1 MHKIQKTRWL
11 RLTRPIAI
19 ALAAA
24 ASCSARAEDPNP
36 YYIGASQAFARDS
49 NVFRTPDA
57 VHDYYSS
64 TALIGGFDQLIS
76 RQRLYANAN
85 VHYNKYHNNTI
96 LDNTSYGVNAGWDW
110 ATIER
115 LSGNLSAEANQA
127 LATFN
132 GNSTQ
137 PTASRNLVKTDQL
150 SANVRWGG
158 DGLIN
163 LTGAYAHSRV
173 KYSAVEYLASQ
184 SSNDTGSLGA
194 NYRLGEDLRV
204 GLAYRLSRTNSP
216 FAVPLVPSP
225 VGPDDYSSNT
235 SNGRNVDL
243 TLDWRFTPKTNLSA
257 RLSQTRLTNSDAN
270 VLDFK
275 GTTGAITGNYAPTGK
290 LSFNAGFAR
299 DAGLNT
305 TFFNA
310 NTTGGTTSGAPVTG
324 LTQNSQITDTY
335 SLGALYAATA
345 KISVNTNLRYRHS
358 KVATLLEEHNDNGRI
373 YSLGATYEVLRYWQL
388 GCSFS
393 QESRSISGAG
403 GFSYS
408 AQVFGCSAQIK
419 LQ

>member
-1 MHKIQKTRWL
+1 MHNQPTRWL
-11 RLTRPIAI
+11 RLTRPVAA

-24 ASCSARAEDPNP
+24 ASCGAWAEDPNP
-36 YYIGASQAFARDS
+36 YYIGASQTFARDS

-57 VHDYYSS
+57 SHDYYSS
-64 TALIGGFDQLIS
+64 TGLIGGFDQLIS
-76 RQRLYANAN
+76 RQRLYAKAN
-85 VHYNKYHNNTI
+85 VNYNKYHNNTI

-115 LSGNLSAEANQA
+115 LTGNLNAEANQA

-150 SANVRWGG
+150 STNVRWGG

-173 KYSAVEYLASQ
+173 KYSAPEYLNAQ
-184 SSNDTGSLGA
+184 SSNDTSSIGA

-204 GLAYRLSRTNSP
+204 GGAFRLSRTKAPYAIPIVAN
-216 FAVPLVPSP
+216 P
-225 VGPDDYSSNT
+225 VGPDDYRSNT
-235 SNGRNVDL
+235 STGRNVDL
-243 TLDWRFTPKTNLSA
+243 TLDWRFTPKTNLNA
-257 RLSQTRLTNSDAN
+257 RLSWTRLTNSDAN
-270 VLDFK
+270 NLDFK
-275 GTTGAITGNYAPTGK
+275 GATGALTGNYAPTGK
-290 LSFNAGFAR
+290 LSFNAGIAR

-310 NTTGGTTSGAPVTG
+310 NTTGAPTTGAPVTG
-324 LTQNSQITDTY
+324 LTQNSQLTDTY

-345 KISVNTNLRYRHS
+345 KISLNANLRYRHS
-358 KVATLLEEHNDNGRI
+358 KVVTLLEENNDNGRF
-373 YSLGATYEVLRYWQL
+373 YALGATYDILRNWQL
-388 GCSFS
+388 GCTFS
-393 QESRSISGAG
+393 RESRSISGTG
-403 GFSYS
+403 GFSY
-408 AQVFGCSAQIK
+408 AAHVFGCSAQIK